1 MKKNVAKLVLAMTLG
16 LGGVVALSQPVTASA
31 SSKFTGIPT
40 TYLKSAKAQYAFHWQ
55 KVTVGKKTGTFLI
68 FGNFKTSG
76 VSYAIPTKYK
86 LSKTHRTLTTYY
98 KLLNN
103 KGKVGKATYR
113 MDLYKYSNAHYRVK
127 LNNYK
132 AGLLPSY
139 KGKAYTFTSVKTSP
153 AKTYANKYTK
163 PGLTSAYTTALTN
176 YVQEQ
181 YKDGKT
187 SIDPSTAD
195 AKAQIKTEVDKQV
208 NTTLTS
214 LINSFNYQK

>member
-1 MKKNVAKLVLAMTLG
+1 MKKNVTKLVLAMALG

-55 KVTVGKKTGTFLI
+55 KVKVGKKTGTFLI

-139 KGKAYTFTSVKTSP
+139 KGKSYTFTSVKTSP

-163 PGLTSAYTTALTN
+163 PGLTSALTSN
-176 YVQEQ
+176 TQEQ

-187 SIDPSTAD
+187 SIDPSTAA
-195 AKAQIKTEVDKQV
+195 AKAQIKTEVDKY
-208 NTTLTS
+208 LTS

>member
-1 MKKNVAKLVLAMTLG
+1 MKKNVTKLVLAMALG

-55 KVTVGKKTGTFLI
+55 KVTIGKKTGTFLI

-163 PGLTSAYTTALTN
+163 PGLTSALTS
-176 YVQEQ
+176 YAQEQ

-187 SIDPSTAD
+187 SIDPSTAA
-195 AKAQIKTEVDKQV
+195 AKAQIKTEVDKY
-208 NTTLTS
+208 LTS